1 MSITIF
7 KYPMTFPCYLLLTG
21 SIGGI
26 TVLKWGGKHKMRFVK
41 HKNSCW
47 GGELQEISWFFYCL
61 AYFRAYLVLFCVIL
75 RHLEDPSHLVEN
87 HRYRLLL
94 LTGAWKP
101 LVTCAAWNFLLCFLD
116 NESHMILERYEGAF
130 HLGWTVP
137 LRQTQKLSEI
147 IYKIIFKASRFV

>member
-1 MSITIF
+1 MTISFIGQWSSRPPMSITIF
-7 KYPMTFPCYLLLTG
+7 KYPWLFHVTCYLLDQL
-21 SIGGI
+21 GGI
-26 TVLKWGGKHKMRFVK
+26 TVLNEVGNTKWGLSNTKTVVEGVNYKKY
-41 HKNSCW
+41 
-47 GGELQEISWFFYCL
+47 LDFFYCL

-101 LVTCAAWNFLLCFLD
+101 LVNCAAWNFLLCFLD

-130 HLGWTVP
+130 HLGWTV
-137 LRQTQKLSEI
+137 L
-147 IYKIIFKASRFV
+147 